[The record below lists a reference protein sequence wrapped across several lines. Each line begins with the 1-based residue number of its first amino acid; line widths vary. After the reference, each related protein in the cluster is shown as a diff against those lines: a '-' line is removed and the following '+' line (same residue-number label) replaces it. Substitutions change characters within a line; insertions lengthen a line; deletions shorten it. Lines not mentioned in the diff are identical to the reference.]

1 MIVVDTNVL
10 AYFWIPGDS
19 TPAARRLSSVDPD
32 WKAPLL
38 WKSEFRNV
46 LSTLIR
52 AGKLAEDVAVDVIR
66 AAERQMSENEFPV
79 ESETV
84 LKLAASSG
92 ASAYDCEF
100 VALAMELDVP
110 LVTSDRRLARAFPD
124 LTGVLD
130 DVADGVS

>member
-19 TPAARRLSSVDPD
+19 TPAARRLASVDPD

-52 AGKLAEDVAVDVIR
+52 AGKLAEVVAVDVVR
-66 AAERQMSENEFPV
+66 AAERQMSESEFRV

-84 LKLAASSG
+84 LKLAAASG

-100 VALAMELDVP
+100 VALAMELGVP
-110 LVTSDRRLARAFPD
+110 LVTSDRKLAKAFP
-124 LTGVLD
+124 GVTHLLD
-130 DVADGVS
+130 EAADGVA